1 MTPAAFMAFLLS
13 LQTAP
18 SLLPP
23 GYFMQRWA
31 KGKWSGK
38 RERGE
43 AGGGRGGRGERESGP
58 GRFVRLRAGY
68 AKDK

>member
-43 AGGGRGGRGERESGP
+43 AGGGGGGGEREK
-58 GRFVRLRAGY
+58 AGQ
-68 AKDK
+68 AGL

>member
-23 GYFMQRWA
+23 GCFMQRWA

-43 AGGGRGGRGERESGP
+43 AGGSGGGREGGP